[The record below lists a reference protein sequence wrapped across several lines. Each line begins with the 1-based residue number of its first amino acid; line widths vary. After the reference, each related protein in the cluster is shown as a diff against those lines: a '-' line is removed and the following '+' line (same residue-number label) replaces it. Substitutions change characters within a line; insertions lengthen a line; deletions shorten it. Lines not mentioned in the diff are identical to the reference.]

1 MAAELRSMRR
11 ANRATPL
18 CLLRERSNER
28 PLLSRASRAK
38 RGPRFDRASK
48 ISAQRWRNQETAMIP
63 PRVSVDVVRERIGKY
78 ADTKATA
85 EERYAIYRDLIGF
98 IPPRIEARIN
108 VTGAL
113 DPELLDLQEKMRA
126 RAMYPKCFDVKTS
139 QLMLFG
145 MLLMDMN
152 DAAPLHGIAARRAG
166 ATWEEMQAVVSL
178 AFLFR
183 GLSAANRGAELLA
196 NIAKREAENDAAAK
210 SSTPDSA

>member
-1 MAAELRSMRR
+1 
-11 ANRATPL
+11 
-18 CLLRERSNER
+18 
-28 PLLSRASRAK
+28 
-38 RGPRFDRASK
+38 
-48 ISAQRWRNQETAMIP
+48 MIP
-63 PRVSVDVVRERIGKY
+63 PRVSVDAVREKIGTY
-78 ADTKATA
+78 ADKQQTA
-85 EERYAIYRDLIGF
+85 DQRYQIYKDLIGF
-98 IPPRIEARIN
+98 LPPRIEARIN

-113 DPELLDLQEKMRA
+113 DPELLDMQERMRS

-139 QLMLFG
+139 QLILFG

-196 NIAKREAENDAAAK
+196 NIAKREVEDEAAAK
-210 SSTPDSA
+210 TNRK